1 MQFKQWITHVGV
13 GLLTAIF
20 TIGSQAAMW
29 SDTELHVTNGV
40 ILDAYAKKNE
50 DTTILTIQHASGHKY
65 GSNFLFVDQSYVK
78 GKGLESYMEGYTSV
92 SLGAITGNDISYG
105 VINDV
110 GLIGGINLAI
120 EADKMFLLAG
130 VRLGMDLPG
139 FAFAN
144 LDFMSYNNVVTSA
157 EDKREEHTSGMVDF
171 SWAIPFEAGGLSW
184 SLEGHAEYIAGRD
197 RKNENED
204 GEIERYEGS
213 FLAQP
218 QLRMDL
224 GKALG
229 YAEGNVY
236 LGIEYQYWKNK
247 LGQKD
252 QNEST
257 AQMLAVWNF

>member
-1 MQFKQWITHVGV
+1 MQFKQWITHLGV
-13 GLLTAIF
+13 GLLAAIF
-20 TIGSQAAMW
+20 AIGSQAAMW

-40 ILDAYAKKNE
+40 ILDAFKKE
-50 DTTILTIQHASGHKY
+50 EKDTTILTIQHASGHKY

-78 GKGLESYMEGYTSV
+78 GDELESYMEGYTSV
-92 SLGAITGNDISYG
+92 SLGAITGHDISYG

-120 EADKMFLLAG
+120 NASKMFLLAG

-157 EDKREEHTSGMVDF
+157 EDKTEEHTSGMVDF
-171 SWAIPFEAGGLSW
+171 SWAIPFEAGGFSW
-184 SLEGHAEYIAGRD
+184 SLEGHAEYITGRD
-197 RKNENED
+197 GKNKKD
-204 GEIERYEGS
+204 GEIVRLEDS
-213 FLAQP
+213 ILAQP

-229 YAEGNVY
+229 YGAGNVY
-236 LGIEYQYWKNK
+236 LGLEYQYWKNK

-257 AQMLAVWNF
+257 TQLLAVWNF